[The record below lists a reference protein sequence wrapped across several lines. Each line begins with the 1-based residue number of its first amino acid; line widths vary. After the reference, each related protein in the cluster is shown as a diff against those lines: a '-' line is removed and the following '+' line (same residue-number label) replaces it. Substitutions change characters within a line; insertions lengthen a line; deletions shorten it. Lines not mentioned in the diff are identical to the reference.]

1 MEKDEHNMELPKTW
15 CGKLIVNLVWQIG
28 NTTTEKQDHVLVTK
42 EILPTLFP
50 FPGYNGIRKL
60 ILLSRGS
67 C

>member
-42 EILPTLFP
+42 EILPTHTSLFVC
-50 FPGYNGIRKL
+50 
-60 ILLSRGS
+60 LSGDVHPAL
-67 C
+67 CAHQ